1 MMENYDQSF
10 EINHNPKWPYILDHI
25 YRILIIGGS
34 GSGKTNLLLNLVK
47 HQQIDIGKIYL
58 YVKDPLESKY
68 QLRINGRENVG
79 IKQIKNPVS
88 FIDYFQTIDDI
99 YQNLESYN
107 PRKKQKNVTSVW
119 WYDSRYGN

>member
-47 HQQIDIGKIYL
+47 HLQIDIAKIYL
-58 YVKDPLESKY
+58 YVKDPFESKY

-79 IKQIKNPVS
+79 IKQIKNSVS
-88 FIDYFQTIDDI
+88 FIDYFQIIDDI

-107 PRKKQKNVTSVW
+107 PRKKQKSVTSVW

>member
-47 HQQIDIGKIYL
+47 HLQIDIAKIYL
-58 YVKDPLESKY
+58 YVKDPFESKY

>member
-47 HQQIDIGKIYL
+47 HLQIDIGKIYL
-58 YVKDPLESKY
+58 YVKDPFESKY

-88 FIDYFQTIDDI
+88 FIDYFQKVDDI

-107 PRKKQKNVTSVW
+107 PRKKQKSVTSVW

>member
-47 HQQIDIGKIYL
+47 HLQIDIGKIYL
-58 YVKDPLESKY
+58 YVKDPFEPKY

>member
-1 MMENYDQSF
+1 MMENYDQSS

-47 HQQIDIGKIYL
+47 HLQIDIGKIYL
-58 YVKDPLESKY
+58 YVKDPFEPKH